1 MTKLYSFRNEYPR
14 ELPFRIRM
22 TNGFT
27 RTNPETFT
35 IEEIESA
42 GFIEAPDKPTIQ
54 DNQML
59 VWNNGWLVVDI
70 DIDDPS
76 SLFPT

>member
-35 IEEIESA
+35 SEEIELA
-42 GFIEAPDKPTIQ
+42 GFVEAPDKPTIK
-54 DNQML
+54 DNQIL
-59 VWNNGWLVVDI
+59 TWNNNQWLVVDNEL
-70 DIDDPS
+70 DDTS
-76 SLFPT
+76 S